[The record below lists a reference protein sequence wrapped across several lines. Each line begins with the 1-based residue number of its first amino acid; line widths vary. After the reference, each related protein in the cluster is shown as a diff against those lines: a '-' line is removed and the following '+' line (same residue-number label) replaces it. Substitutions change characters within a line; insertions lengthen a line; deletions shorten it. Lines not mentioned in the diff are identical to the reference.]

1 MLLILELSPLLELE
15 EHKMDDIW
23 EVQEELLEGE
33 LFDELS
39 EDKLHE

>member
-1 MLLILELSPLLELE
+1 MLLKLELSPLLELE
-15 EHKMDDIW
+15 EHKIDEIF

-39 EDKLHE
+39 EDMLHE